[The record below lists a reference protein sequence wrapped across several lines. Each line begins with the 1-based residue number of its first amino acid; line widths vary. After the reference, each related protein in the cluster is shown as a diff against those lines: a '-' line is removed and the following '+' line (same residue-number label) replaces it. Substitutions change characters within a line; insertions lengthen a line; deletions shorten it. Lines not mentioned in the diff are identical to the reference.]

1 MLEIQ
6 RTFVMVKPDG
16 VKRGLIG
23 EILRRFENKALK
35 LVALK
40 MLHPDREL
48 ASQHY
53 RIHQGKPFFDYI
65 VDYITSGPVVA
76 MVLEGHH
83 AVGNARQIIGATDPA
98 KAATG
103 TIRGDMAL
111 TMDKNLVH
119 GSDAQETANQEI
131 ALWFPEGVNEHILP
145 IEGWI

>member
-1 MLEIQ
+1 MELQ

-23 EILRRFENKALK
+23 EIIKRFGVKGLK
-35 LVALK
+35 IVAMK
-40 MLHPDREL
+40 MLLPDREL

-53 RIHQGKPFFDYI
+53 RIHEGKPFFNYI

-76 MVLEGHH
+76 MVLQGHH
-83 AVGNARQIIGATDPA
+83 AVGQARQVIGATDPE

-119 GSDAQETANQEI
+119 GSDAQETARQEI
-131 ALWFPEGVNEHILP
+131 ALWFPEGVIDYELP
-145 IEGWI
+145 IEDWI